1 MFNNL
6 GIKLMIISVI
16 LLIMGTILSIGYG
29 IYLMITQTFIIG
41 LLELVKYLIITFI
54 GALVIHAIGENNDK
68 INDFDRRIETIDAK
82 VSRINNNLN
91 NQRIEK

>member
-54 GALVIHAIGENNDK
+54 GVLVIHAIGENNDK

-91 NQRIEK
+91 NQRQD